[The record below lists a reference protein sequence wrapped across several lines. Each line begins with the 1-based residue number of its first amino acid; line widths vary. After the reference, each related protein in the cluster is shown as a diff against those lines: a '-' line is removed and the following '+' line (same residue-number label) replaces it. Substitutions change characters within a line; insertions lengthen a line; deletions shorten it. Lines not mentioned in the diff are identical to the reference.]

1 MVRKLTIKII
11 LNIKNKTMAKEKI
24 KDLKEMLIHELR
36 DLYSAE
42 SQLSEALPKVAKAA
56 SNDKLKKAL
65 DEHYK
70 ETLRQKERLEQIG
83 EIMDVDLSGMKC
95 NAMEGLIEENE
106 DLIKA
111 DAQPDVKDAG
121 LIAGAQK
128 IEHYEIASYGTCV
141 NFAERLGFDEV
152 ADLLAET
159 LEEEKQADSKL
170 NRIALKTVNVKAE
183 AV

>member
-1 MVRKLTIKII
+1 
-11 LNIKNKTMAKEKI
+11 MAKDNI
-24 KDLKEMLIHELR
+24 KDLKDMLIHELR

-42 SQLSEALPKVAKAA
+42 SQLSEALPKVSKAA
-56 SNDKLKKAL
+56 SNDKLKKAI

-70 ETLRQKERLEQIG
+70 ETLRQKERLDQIS
-83 EIMDVDLSGMKC
+83 EILDVDLHGVTC

-106 DLIKA
+106 EIIKA
-111 DAQPDVKDAG
+111 KAQPDVKDAG

-128 IEHYEIASYGTCV
+128 VEHYEIASYGTCV
-141 NFAERLGFDEV
+141 NFAERLGLEEV